1 MKNKC
6 SVIQAN
12 LHNSRCATL
21 ETLAYIRQ
29 ENIDIALCQE
39 PYNYKT
45 SRGTYTI
52 PGLMN
57 QRLIANND
65 NRFSS
70 CLLVNN
76 PTLNVLHL
84 RHLSSKYVT
93 VVSIDGISTES
104 VFVISIYAPPNNDS
118 VRNMVTKLQQIL
130 TNLQDKT
137 VLLGG
142 DFNCRST
149 IWFDTLCDRNSPV
162 LEDFIL
168 ANDLVIFNEDNL
180 PSTFSSANGSSN
192 IDLTLGTTDTINWVR
207 DWTVLQDVNTSDHR
221 VIRFT
226 CALPLQSAAS
236 IEEYVMD
243 CSNLKLEDIEPDLSD
258 LCRGLLRDFPVLVS
272 PRTIDAAVDRF
283 YEGINRIVRA
293 KAKKRRTYPERPE

>member
-1 MKNKC
+1 MALNLQLLNPTPTALKLATNNLVPTYYILLQNGFDRANEHKRVLHTSTLARYSGRSWKKYRLASTMKNKC

-65 NRFSS
+65 NRFFS

-84 RHLSSKYVT
+84 RHLSSICNG
-93 VVSIDGISTES
+93 SINRWYIRRDI
-104 VFVISIYAPPNNDS
+104 
-118 VRNMVTKLQQIL
+118 QQIL
-130 TNLQDKT
+130 TNMQDKT

-162 LEDFIL
+162 LEDWL
-168 ANDLVIFNEDNL
+168 M
-180 PSTFSSANGSSN
+180 T
-192 IDLTLGTTDTINWVR
+192 
-207 DWTVLQDVNTSDHR
+207 
-221 VIRFT
+221 
-226 CALPLQSAAS
+226 
-236 IEEYVMD
+236 
-243 CSNLKLEDIEPDLSD
+243 
-258 LCRGLLRDFPVLVS
+258 
-272 PRTIDAAVDRF
+272 
-283 YEGINRIVRA
+283 
-293 KAKKRRTYPERPE
+293 

>member
-1 MKNKC
+1 
-6 SVIQAN
+6 
-12 LHNSRCATL
+12 
-21 ETLAYIRQ
+21 
-29 ENIDIALCQE
+29 
-39 PYNYKT
+39 
-45 SRGTYTI
+45 
-52 PGLMN
+52 
-57 QRLIANND
+57 
-65 NRFSS
+65 
-70 CLLVNN
+70 
-76 PTLNVLHL
+76 
-84 RHLSSKYVT
+84 
-93 VVSIDGISTES
+93 
-104 VFVISIYAPPNNDS
+104 
-118 VRNMVTKLQQIL
+118 MVTKLQQIL

-283 YEGINRIVRA
+283 YGE
-293 KAKKRRTYPERPE
+293 

>member
-1 MKNKC
+1 MALYLQLLNPTPTALKLATNNLVPTYYILLQNGFDRAKEHKRVLHTSTLTRYSGRTWKKYRLASTMKNKC

-52 PGLMN
+52 PALMN

-65 NRFSS
+65 NRFFS

-118 VRNMVTKLQQIL
+118 IRNMVTKLQQIV

-180 PSTFSSANGSSN
+180 PSTFSS
-192 IDLTLGTTDTINWVR
+192 DQV
-207 DWTVLQDVNTSDHR
+207 TS
-221 VIRFT
+221 I
-226 CALPLQSAAS
+226 LP
-236 IEEYVMD
+236 
-243 CSNLKLEDIEPDLSD
+243 
-258 LCRGLLRDFPVLVS
+258 
-272 PRTIDAAVDRF
+272 
-283 YEGINRIVRA
+283 
-293 KAKKRRTYPERPE
+293 